1 MHLGSL
7 CWRDHGSES
16 IILAP
21 EVLSELWE
29 ANKRMDAGFSEVL
42 WLVSED
48 GVDAVGVVE
57 VKLVERGDVSR
68 THEWKVLIK
77 VI

>member
-1 MHLGSL
+1 
-7 CWRDHGSES
+7 
-16 IILAP
+16 
-21 EVLSELWE
+21 
-29 ANKRMDAGFSEVL
+29 MDAGFSEVL